1 MSLSF
6 NITTEGNCGI
16 LALSGRMIGNDST
29 VEAMESIE
37 KLLNGGAITHII
49 CDCSGLEYCNS
60 TGLNFFVRLLTK
72 SRNKG
77 GDCGLT
83 NLQPMV
89 QKLFNLSKLN
99 EIFTSFDSVDSA
111 KSSYNTTV

>member
-16 LALSGRMIGNDST
+16 LALSGRMIGSDAT
-29 VEAMESIE
+29 AEAMESVE
-37 KLLNGGAITHII
+37 TLLNGGSVTHII

-60 TGLNFFVRLLTK
+60 TGLNFFVRLLTL
-72 SRNKG
+72 SRKKG

-83 NLQPMV
+83 QLQPTV

>member
-1 MSLSF
+1 MSFSF

-29 VEAMESIE
+29 TEALESVE
-37 KLLNGGAITHII
+37 KLLTDGAFTHVI
-49 CDCSGLEYCNS
+49 CDCSELEYCNS

-72 SRNKG
+72 SRKMG
-77 GDCGLT
+77 GDCGLIH
-83 NLQPMV
+83 LQPTV

-99 EIFTSFDSVDSA
+99 EIFTSFDSLDSA